1 MKTEHLITVQNLITV
16 VLHGLFY
23 AYGMYVG
30 YEKAKKKYR
39 GF

>member
-1 MKTEHLITVQNLITV
+1 MTIEILISAVF
-16 VLHGLFY
+16 HGLFY

>member
-1 MKTEHLITVQNLITV
+1 MTTENLITGQNLITGI
-16 VLHGLFY
+16 LHGLFY
-23 AYGMYVG
+23 AFGMYVG